1 MNQGTIYTYRRLSHD
16 DRRSG
21 SCSLE
26 WQQET
31 IQAWLNAHDL
41 RADGDFED
49 NGVSASIPLETRPAG
64 KDLVSQAV
72 HAGDIIVV
80 ARLDRMFRDVEDFRS
95 RLRQWVAMGVSL
107 VSCTEQLDLTSST
120 GRLIATI
127 LAAVSEY
134 ERELIGQRTRDA
146 FSSRKSRGL
155 RTSSEP
161 RYGWCLVDTGKL
173 TKDEKPEYKEEP
185 HPGEQAVIALIVQL
199 WNSCASLKEI
209 STELHRRR
217 LKPRHSKRW
226 AKSTLHDLI
235 RDAEVVRYGVPSV
248 AEPPSGN
255 VDSATAGQPEI
266 DPP

>member
-1 MNQGTIYTYRRLSHD
+1 MNTGTIYTYRRLSHD

-31 IQAWLNAHDL
+31 IQTWLNAHDD
-41 RADGDFED
+41 RADGDFVD
-49 NGVSASIPLETRPAG
+49 NGVSAAIPLEGRPEG
-64 KDLVSQAV
+64 KKLVSQAV
-72 HAGDIIVV
+72 HPGDIIVV

-95 RLRQWVAMGVSL
+95 RLRQWVDQGVSL
-107 VSCTEQLDLTSST
+107 VSCTEQIDFTSPT

-146 FSSRKSRGL
+146 FSSRKTRGL

-161 RYGWCLVDTGKL
+161 RYGWCLVATGNK
-173 TKDEKPEYKEEP
+173 TRDGKPEYKEEP
-185 HPGEQAVIALIVQL
+185 HPIEQAVIATIVQL
-199 WNSCASLKEI
+199 WNGCASLGEI
-209 STELHRRR
+209 SAELHRRG

-235 RDAEVVRYGVPSV
+235 RDADLDRLRGVSV
-248 AEPPSGN
+248 ANAPATNVSGAMP
-255 VDSATAGQPEI
+255 DAAET
-266 DPP
+266 DPR